1 MKLSAVTLL
10 TLATGI
16 LAAPVA
22 EANYDVS
29 YSSYEAPKA
38 PKPHYEKPKPKPHH
52 EKPKHE
58 YPAPHHEKPKP
69 KPHPKKPEYP
79 APHH

>member
-38 PKPHYEKPKPKPHH
+38 PSLTMRSPSLSLTTRSLST
-52 EKPKHE
+52 
-58 YPAPHHEKPKP
+58 
-69 KPHPKKPEYP
+69 
-79 APHH
+79 